1 MMEQRWVNNERDI
14 QIYSI
19 IHGMD
24 GFVKEMNLVVEK
36 QHVHT
41 TYIDSTEV

>member
-1 MMEQRWVNNERDI
+1 MMEQRWVNNERDV

-19 IHGMD
+19 IYGMG

-36 QHVHT
+36 KCSHVMKFNAQN
-41 TYIDSTEV
+41 